1 MIQDEPKKEITVDVK
16 DKDAETHPVS
26 TDNVQSHNKPKYE
39 MKKAQLLLVFVGLS
53 LAILSAA
60 LDQIIISTT
69 LPAIAL
75 EFRSLDEIA
84 WIGTAYLLAATAFQP
99 TYGKLSDVFGR
110 KPIFLMTI
118 CLLELGLLLC
128 GLSINLTMLIISRVI
143 VGLGGGGIIALA
155 QIIITEIVSINE
167 RGKYQGT
174 IGACWGIA
182 SIAGPLL
189 GGALTDKFSWRWA
202 FFVNLPIGAIA
213 FISIFFLLHIPNPT
227 GSIWAKFK
235 LIDWWGT
242 FTLVVS
248 TILLLLS
255 LNWGGS
261 KYAWN
266 NPIIIIL
273 LCFGGIGYI
282 IFALVEW
289 KVAKDP
295 LAPGRLFKN
304 PKTAAY
310 FGLNFFNGMGL
321 FSLMYFIPLYFQVVK
336 SESATTSGLE
346 LIPYMLGVVSA
357 YIFSGQLISR
367 TTYFSYGLIC
377 AFGSILMAVGG
388 GLIGTFSL
396 NTSEG
401 EIISYSLITGIGIGL
416 IMQTTILAGQGV
428 VEYKDMAIVTSLLQ
442 FYESMGTVFGVAIM
456 GTVFNNVFNS
466 NLPPQYQGKISLH
479 DFDSSTLGQI
489 PDVIVQTFVLAF
501 DVAFKVVI
509 GMGSF
514 AFILSLFMIKVK
526 PHRDDPKRSE
536 SPLALD

>member
-99 TYGKLSDVFGR
+99 TYGKLSDVF
-110 KPIFLMTI
+110 
-118 CLLELGLLLC
+118 
-128 GLSINLTMLIISRVI
+128 
-143 VGLGGGGIIALA
+143 
-155 QIIITEIVSINE
+155 EIVSINE

-248 TILLLLS
+248 TVLLLLS

-536 SPLALD
+536 SPLALG